1 VSGKIQK
8 KSQSGFTV
16 IEVLITLFM
25 IGVTVM
31 LFQAT
36 ANAVVLNKYGRFRE
50 IALRIADKKLQTV
63 RTTAFASIPA
73 TGTFSDSL
81 LSTIPNGQATIT
93 TTDINSNLKDV
104 MVTITW
110 RRPDNSSTQQV
121 QLQTY
126 IYRGGL
132 GQ

>member
-1 VSGKIQK
+1 VPVKTQK

-16 IEVLITLFM
+16 IEVLIALFM

-36 ANAVVLNKYGRFRE
+36 ANSVVLNKYGRYRE
-50 IALRIADKKLQTV
+50 IALRIADKKIQTV

-73 TGTFSDSL
+73 TGSFADPL
-81 LSTIPNGQATIT
+81 LSTIPSGTAVMT
-93 TTDINSNLKDV
+93 TTDINNNLKDV
-104 MVTITW
+104 RIVITW
-110 RRPDNSSTQQV
+110 RRPDNSSTQRV

>member
-1 VSGKIQK
+1 MSLKTQK

-36 ANAVVLNKYGRFRE
+36 ANSVVLNKYGRYRE
-50 IALRIADKKLQTV
+50 IALRIADKKIQTT

-73 TGTFSDSL
+73 TGSFTDSA
-81 LSTIPNGQATIT
+81 LSTLPNGQATMT
-93 TTDINSNLKDV
+93 TTDINDNLKDV
-104 MVTITW
+104 RIVITW
-110 RRPDNSSTQQV
+110 LRPDNSSTQQV